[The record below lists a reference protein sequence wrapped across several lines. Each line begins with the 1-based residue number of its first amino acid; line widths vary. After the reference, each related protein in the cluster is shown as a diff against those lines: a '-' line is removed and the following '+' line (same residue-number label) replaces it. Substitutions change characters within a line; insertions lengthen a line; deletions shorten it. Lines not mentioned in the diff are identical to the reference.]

1 MKKEYIAPTQIT
13 CKLLSEK
20 GISTSERIKTS
31 GSVDGVIYGGID
43 EEGTIEPSVK
53 VLSNIWDDEW

>member
-1 MKKEYIAPTQIT
+1 MKRKYIAPTQIA
-13 CKLLSEK
+13 CNLVCEK
-20 GISTSERIKTS
+20 VISTSERIKSS
-31 GSVDGVIYGGID
+31 GSVDDILYGGID

>member
-31 GSVDGVIYGGID
+31 GSVDDIIYGGID

>member
-1 MKKEYIAPTQIT
+1 MKKEYIAPMQIT

-20 GISTSERIKTS
+20 VISTSERIKSS
-31 GSVDGVIYGGID
+31 GSVDDIIYGGVD